1 AVPAGLSSPIV
12 VGNELV
18 LTAFEAGKLYT
29 VAYDRTD
36 GHEAWRKEAPAKQI
50 EVHQKTEGSP
60 AASTSATDGQRIVS
74 YFGSCGLLCYDV
86 AGKELWRFE
95 MPTVRMGGDF
105 GSGVSPIIA
114 DGTVILVRDEMKNP
128 EVVAL
133 DAASGTVKWRTPR
146 LSRASYSTPVV
157 WETSAG
163 KQIAAA
169 GHARMCGYDLKSG

>member
-60 AASTSATDGQRIVS
+60 AASTSATDGERIVS
-74 YFGSCGLLCYDV
+74 YFGSCGLFCYDLD
-86 AGKELWRFE
+86 GKELWKFE
-95 MPTVRMGGDF
+95 MPPALNGAF

-114 DGTVILVRDEMKNP
+114 DGLVVLVRDEVRNSRIL
-128 EVVAL
+128 VVAVATGSL
-133 DAASGTVKWRTPR
+133 R
-146 LSRASYSTPVV
+146 
-157 WETSAG
+157 
-163 KQIAAA
+163 
-169 GHARMCGYDLKSG
+169 